1 MAVKVRERP
10 TGSGKW
16 WIYTDFRGKRTARYI
31 PQGKRVAEKVASQI
45 AAKLDLIKQTERH
58 GLTVSPREVITG
70 RKDLSPVK
78 ATPAVI
84 GPLFSEYAA
93 QWLNACEA
101 RGLKASTYR
110 SYKTIL
116 NNHLLPAFGPLHLSE
131 VDRRAVKL
139 FVQTKLS
146 EELPTNRKN
155 ASKKKIR
162 ATRTVLHFLRALSA
176 LFNAAIEDHYPVVN
190 PALNP
195 GKLLRTKRTSEDINP
210 FDRDEEATFL
220 QAVLDRAPRYY
231 PFFLTLLRTGCRL
244 GEAIALQPGD
254 LDFRGKFIEIRRNFT
269 NGKLTTPKSNKPR
282 RVDMSDRLIQ
292 VLKDHLVSQELEAM
306 HRNRSKPEWLFT
318 NDVGQRLDPDNV
330 RNRVFYR
337 LLEKAQIRRIRIHDL
352 RHTYATRL
360 VSNNES
366 LAYVRDQ
373 MGHSSIQ
380 VTVDLYSHYVPGSN
394 RQAVNRLDD
403 LVDLGE
409 TEVKSATSR
418 NQDSAGALEYSKS
431 LINGAGEWNRT
442 TDLRFT
448 KQARTIF
455 EKLGVSNGF
464 PVLTA
469 KTGTC
474 LHSIDSMDSR
484 CIGGF

>member
-10 TGSGKW
+10 AGSGKW

-31 PQGKRVAEKVASQI
+31 PQGKRAAEKVASEI

-78 ATPAVI
+78 TAPAVI
-84 GPLFSEYAA
+84 GPLFSDYAA
-93 QWLNACEA
+93 QWLDACEA

-116 NNHLLPAFGPLHLSE
+116 SVHLLPAFGPLHLSE
-131 VDRRAVKL
+131 IDRRAVKL
-139 FVQTKLS
+139 FVQTKLT
-146 EELPTNRKN
+146 EELAVGRKEAQN
-155 ASKKKIR
+155 KKPR
-162 ATRTVLHFLRALSA
+162 APRTVLHFLRALST
-176 LFNAAIEDHYPVVN
+176 LFNSAIEDHYPVVN

-220 QAVLDRAPRYY
+220 QAVQDRTPRYY

-244 GEAIALQPGD
+244 GEAIALQAGD

-269 NGKLTTPKSNKPR
+269 NGNLTTPKSNKPR
-282 RVDMSDRLIQ
+282 RVDMSDKLIE
-292 VLKDHLVSQELEAM
+292 VLRDHVVSQELEAM
-306 HRNRSKPEWLFT
+306 GRNQPKPEWLFT
-318 NDVGQRLDPDNV
+318 NEGGQRLDPDNV
-330 RNRVFYR
+330 RKRVFYR

-394 RQAVNRLDD
+394 RQAVNRLDER
-403 LVDLGE
+403 VE
-409 TEVKSATSR
+409 KREPESKSATSR
-418 NQDSAGALEYSKS
+418 NQESAEESESPKS
-431 LINGAGEWNRT
+431 LISGAGEWNRT

-448 KQARTIF
+448 KPLLCQLSYAG
-455 EKLGVSNGF
+455 L
-464 PVLTA
+464 LT
-469 KTGTC
+469 
-474 LHSIDSMDSR
+474 
-484 CIGGF
+484 